1 MNATVELPKS
11 KVLEIALSS
20 KNYTKAIEYL
30 QRNDVEFIEA
40 LNFIKR
46 VQLPKLWEKVIVSL
60 RKKSKIYISGK
71 TPEEKIEIGRT
82 IHMNFFWKIIV
93 NEPDVQDYLQNLS
106 FDEVIAFP
114 EKMNYVELWKTISL
128 NSEVMNVL
136 SPVVPV

>member
-60 RKKSKIYISGK
+60 RKKSKINK
-71 TPEEKIEIGRT
+71 
-82 IHMNFFWKIIV
+82 
-93 NEPDVQDYLQNLS
+93 
-106 FDEVIAFP
+106 
-114 EKMNYVELWKTISL
+114 
-128 NSEVMNVL
+128 
-136 SPVVPV
+136 